1 MLKHEQLLMLLQ
13 SLGDIFPIAGHTFS
27 FIQRWQP
34 MFCQRKQTLFI
45 ELTKVKA
52 NEWEFL
58 KASSCMTKK
67 KKHVANCWN
76 RRFYAAFWAG

>member
-1 MLKHEQLLMLLQ
+1 
-13 SLGDIFPIAGHTFS
+13 
-27 FIQRWQP
+27 

-52 NEWEFL
+52 NEWEFV

-67 KKHVANCWN
+67 KKHVANFWN